1 MNCPECHELL
11 LRHLDGETVPDRAAL
26 DCHLAECA
34 DCREQHLVA
43 QRLAGGLRLFARPV
57 PPPDLARR
65 ITARVLADH
74 RARLRWRR
82 RVWTAAA
89 VAACLAV
96 MTFAGYQAQR
106 LGLFQPG
113 GKDPERIGKKDDGA
127 PGRKDGPRKGNFM
140 TEEHPAPP
148 PLDQTLGEAS
158 SLALALTRRTADET
172 MAQAR
177 EWWPLAKPLPDP
189 LSSLKS
195 SPPLA
200 PVLKAPA
207 QSLREAGQNVSA
219 GLEPVTTSARRAI
232 NLFLHEMPP
241 LDSGRQEGS

>member
-11 LRHLDGETVPDRAAL
+11 LRHLDGDAPPDRATL
-26 DCHLAECA
+26 DGHLAECA
-34 DCREQHLVA
+34 ECREQHLAA
-43 QRLAGGLRLFARPV
+43 QRLAGALRHFARPV

-74 RARLRWRR
+74 RDRLRWRR

-106 LGLFQPG
+106 LGLLQSREKDRGPIASKDTG
-113 GKDPERIGKKDDGA
+113 VRDPEDN
-127 PGRKDGPRKGNFM
+127 RKANHP
-140 TEEHPAPP
+140 TERPAPP
-148 PLDQTLGEAS
+148 PLDQTLGEAG

-177 EWWPLAKPLPDP
+177 QWLPRTRPLPVP
-189 LSSLKS
+189 LSSLNS
-195 SPPLA
+195 SPSLA

-207 QSLREAGQNVSA
+207 QSLREAGHNVSA
-219 GLEPVTTSARRAI
+219 GLEPVAASARRAFH
-232 NLFLHEMPP
+232 LFLQEMPA
-241 LDSGRQEGS
+241 LDSGRQTGS